1 MKKIR
6 NQLEQII
13 ESNKQYENEVLSSSE
28 YVTQEVLD
36 KEEKK
41 YQRKK
46 YQRKK

>member
-13 ESNKQYENEVLSSSE
+13 ESNKQSEIEVLSSSE

-36 KEEKK
+36 KEEQK

-46 YQRKK
+46 